1 MSPGRPGRAMRDEQ
15 EAVAHAEQRLNEIL
29 ATTLDE
35 VAEAEE
41 LERERAHKV
50 SMSKGA
56 LIRQQQSH
64 CESSTGV
71 FGEKCHTQ
79 QQVDQGRATH
89 SGVRPVKGSILLK
102 LYSIVRAHRPS
113 VLPQHGTHN
122 PTGGGVVTVPCGM
135 QETLNLVKKTTF
147 WEFRVEYTTSLGVA
161 LRNARYVE
169 VLSVAPSLIADAIV
183 FMAVCWKRIHA
194 LAPQISPHPLFAHP
208 ALLFRVVLETEFAPL
223 SRS

>member
-1 MSPGRPGRAMRDEQ
+1 MGEEQ
-15 EAVAHAEQRLNEIL
+15 EAVARAEQRLNEIL

-35 VAEAEE
+35 VAAAEE

-50 SMSKGA
+50 SMSKGD
-56 LIRQQQSH
+56 LIRHQQPY

-71 FGEKCHTQ
+71 SGDKCHAQ
-79 QQVDQGRATH
+79 QQVDQGRAKH
-89 SGVRPVKGSILLK
+89 SGARPVKGSILLK

-113 VLPQHGTHN
+113 VLPQHGTRN
-122 PTGGGVVTVPCGM
+122 PTDGGVVTVPCGL

-161 LRNARYVE
+161 LRNVRYIE
-169 VLSVAPSLIADAIV
+169 MLSVAPSLIADAIA
-183 FMAVCWKRIHA
+183 FMAVRWKKLTHSIHKSA
-194 LAPQISPHPLFAHP
+194 LIPLCSSRSLISVFSWKLNVH
-208 ALLFRVVLETEFAPL
+208 L